1 MAAQELGSKRQ
12 VSVSAVPKH
21 SNLLGAQCVPDKN
34 LQNLDPG
41 KKNSSAG
48 SWRSPTACF
57 GYLFFFSPRNPKF
70 SSLLLRTHPKHP
82 CTRVAKSTAENL
94 SLAQWPVMPQWMVHL
109 GSLHLLFPFPPP
121 PPFLSSLSLR
131 LKPTNLNS
139 PQILI
144 CSSLPATHYLLC
156 CLVNSKYWLL

>member
-1 MAAQELGSKRQ
+1 MRWL
-12 VSVSAVPKH
+12 H
-21 SNLLGAQCVPDKN
+21 KN
-34 LQNLDPG
+34 LAAKGRFRSQQCQSTAISWGPSVCQIKTCRILTLVKTTAQQGAEEAPQLALD
-41 KKNSSAG
+41 
-48 SWRSPTACF
+48 TC
-57 GYLFFFSPRNPKF
+57 FFSPRNPKF

-82 CTRVAKSTAENL
+82 LHPGGKVNSRK
-94 SLAQWPVMPQWMVHL
+94 PFL
-109 GSLHLLFPFPPP
+109 GTVTSNATMNGTLRSLHLLFPFPPP

-156 CLVNSKYWLL
+156 CLVNSKY

>member
-82 CTRVAKSTAENL
+82 L
-94 SLAQWPVMPQWMVHL
+94 HL
-109 GSLHLLFPFPPP
+109 GGKVNSRKPFLGTVTSNATMNGTLRIPS
-121 PPFLSSLSLR
+121 PPFSF
-131 LKPTNLNS
+131 S
-139 PQILI
+139 PSTPVPLFSQ
-144 CSSLPATHYLLC
+144 PQA
-156 CLVNSKYWLL
+156 